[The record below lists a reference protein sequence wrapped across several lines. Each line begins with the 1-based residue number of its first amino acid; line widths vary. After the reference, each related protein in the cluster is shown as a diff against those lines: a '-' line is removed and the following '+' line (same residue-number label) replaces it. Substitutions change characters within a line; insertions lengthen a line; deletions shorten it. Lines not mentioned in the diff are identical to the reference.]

1 MRQKA
6 LFICCLIFFL
16 PIVLVAQEE
25 LDSAAVDTAHTPH
38 YIGLEMSPIS
48 RVLFNTTDIRIS
60 AIYRKQINE
69 KRRLRIGITQF
80 GAVGGALNNSFEIN
94 DSSAILTEPN
104 FYRVYGTFGNEWIFP
119 TGNFNFL
126 LSADVNVGYGN
137 QEVLISHFNK
147 DSLRFGNS
155 QPAGLPRSSN
165 PQNGEFSEY
174 SMSHSLL
181 LGAVFSASI
190 EMKLTNRFSMVMA
203 LPVEFTFLSNLSEDN
218 YTETYNSVTKNFER
232 EAKSNF
238 QQGTSLTELTM
249 LPARVYLF
257 YHF

>member
-6 LFICCLIFFL
+6 LIIYCLFFL
-16 PIVLVAQEE
+16 LPISLLAQED
-25 LDSAAVDTAHTPH
+25 LDSAAADTAHTPH

-60 AIYRKQINE
+60 AIYRKQLSPN
-69 KRRLRIGITQF
+69 RRLRIGITQF
-80 GAVGGALNNSFEIN
+80 GAVGGALNNSFEVN

-104 FYRVYGTFGNEWIFP
+104 FYRVYATVGNEWVFP

-147 DSLRFGNS
+147 DSLRFRNS
-155 QPAGLPRSSN
+155 QPVGLPRSSS
-165 PQNGEFSEY
+165 PQNGEYSEY
-174 SMSHSLL
+174 SMANSLL

-203 LPVEFTFLSNLSEDN
+203 LPVEFTFLSNRSETN
-218 YTETYNSVTKNFER
+218 YKDTYDSSAEEFVRTHDSSFK
-232 EAKSNF
+232 
-238 QQGTSLTELTM
+238 QGSSLTELTM